1 MSEQMPQ
8 MIVPNEQCE
17 VSQTSFTNFVYDIY
31 LDEGIREP
39 SYYRQALHVI
49 RTASQ
54 GDRINLMINNGGGRL
69 DSAISFVNALR
80 DCEAEVVA
88 VLEGETHSASS
99 MIALSCHGV
108 HVKPYASMMIHN
120 ASLGSGGTI
129 QNVMD
134 HINFTSKQTER
145 LIRDVYKYFLT
156 ESEIEEVI
164 RNREVWLDEDQ
175 IGERLENMFQ
185 MRAEEQQSCGEVGC
199 ETCSEGDFNE
209 INLEEMID
217 SAVESGVQKALDKIL
232 KKFDLSPKAPKPAR
246 KKVES
251 KIDKV
256 VVENVEAFNSRL
268 EKLSKTEHAAN

>member
-1 MSEQMPQ
+1 MPEHIPQ

-80 DCEAEVVA
+80 ECEAEVIA

-99 MIALSCHGV
+99 MIALSCAGV

-175 IGERLENMFQ
+175 IGDRLENMFK
-185 MRAEEQQSCGEVGC
+185 MRAEEQQQPCGDENC
-199 ETCSEGDFNE
+199 QSCSEDYPEE
-209 INLEEMID
+209 ISLDEIVAN
-217 SAVESGVQKALDKIL
+217 AVEEGAQKVVDRLL
-232 KKFDLSPKAPKPAR
+232 KKFDLVPKAPKTVR
-246 KKVES
+246 KKITS
-251 KIDKV
+251 KVDPV
-256 VVENVEAFNSRL
+256 VLENVEEFN
-268 EKLSKTEHAAN
+268 KFLSENVMPS